1 MTRAYDLDDGRS
13 RHPLG
18 DGWLVGWAILVAIG
32 ARFGLA
38 AALAGTVAVALVGRR
53 VGLAAVGAV
62 LAIVASAL
70 GAHAWASAVP
80 RQLGPFE
87 GWATV
92 SADPVTMGRGTRLTL
107 EVEGERFDA
116 WLYGAT
122 AGRALQRQ
130 AGEVVW
136 VAGERVAAPDP
147 HGFARVRHV
156 VGRFQLSVM
165 ADVLPGSPLA
175 RAGNRVRSALRW
187 SASAAMAPADAA
199 LFTGL
204 VIGDDTRQPA
214 WMVEQFRRS
223 GLSHLTAVSGQN
235 VAFLLA
241 AALPLLRRLRPWWR
255 WAATIG
261 LIGWFMSVTRFEP
274 SVLRAGT
281 MAALAATA
289 FVLGRQPRPIRLV
302 SLAVI
307 GLVLLDP
314 LLARS
319 VGFWLSVG
327 ATVGVCV
334 VGPWCAERVPG
345 PGWLRLSLGVTV
357 GAQVGVLLPSLL
369 VFGRVPLVAVVA
381 NLAAVPVAGFVM
393 LYGLPAGLAA
403 AILPSW
409 AASAVMLPATLG
421 TRWTATVAAV
431 ASSIEPTGTATWVSW
446 SVVGVVVVACAI
458 LRRSCPR
465 T

>member
-1 MTRAYDLDDGRS
+1 M
-13 RHPLG
+13 
-18 DGWLVGWAILVAIG
+18 VVALG
-32 ARFGLA
+32 ARFGLLPSTVA
-38 AALAGTVAVALVGRR
+38 AALVGVVGRR
-53 VGLAAVGAV
+53 VGPAAVCAV
-62 LAIVASAL
+62 LAVVASML
-70 GAHAWASAVP
+70 GTHAWASAVP
-80 RQLGPFE
+80 RTLGPFG

-92 SADPVTMGRGTRLTL
+92 AADPVAMGRGTRLTL

-116 WLYGAT
+116 WVYGAI
-122 AGRALQRQ
+122 AGKAQQRQ
-130 AGEVVW
+130 AGEMVW
-136 VAGERVAAPDP
+136 VSGERVATPD
-147 HGFARVRHV
+147 HDGFARVRHV
-156 VGRFQLSVM
+156 VGRFRLEVM

-175 RAGNRVRSALRW
+175 LAGNRVRSALRS
-187 SASAAMAPADAA
+187 SASTAMSPADAA

-204 VIGDDTRQPA
+204 VIGDDTRQPP

-241 AALPLLRRLRPWWR
+241 AVLPLLRRLRPWWR
-255 WAATIG
+255 WAATLG

-281 MAALAATA
+281 MAAIAATA
-289 FVLGRQPRPIRLV
+289 YVLGRDPRPVRLV

-307 GLVLLDP
+307 GLVLVDP

-334 VGPWCAERVPG
+334 VGPWCAPRLPG
-345 PGWLRLSLGVTV
+345 PAWLRLSVGVTV

-369 VFGRVPLVAVVA
+369 AFGRVPLVSVVA

-393 LYGLPAGLAA
+393 LYGLPAGLVASF
-403 AILPSW
+403 LPSW
-409 AASAVMLPATLG
+409 SASVVMLPAAIG

-431 ASSIEPTGTATWVSW
+431 ASSLEPTGTAAWVAW
-446 SVVGVVVVACAI
+446 SAVGVVVVACAI

>member
-1 MTRAYDLDDGRS
+1 MTRAYGLDDLRS
-13 RHPLG
+13 RHHLG
-18 DGWLVGWAILVAIG
+18 DGWVVAWAATVAVG
-32 ARFGLA
+32 ARFGLVPS
-38 AALAGTVAVALVGRR
+38 LAGAVLIVLVGRR
-53 VGLAAVGAV
+53 AGAGAV
-62 LAIVASAL
+62 CLCLAVLGSTL

-80 RQLGPFE
+80 RTLGPYR
-87 GWATV
+87 GWAEV
-92 SADPVTMGRGTRLTL
+92 KADPVTIGRGTRLTL

-116 WLYGAT
+116 WVYGAAAGT
-122 AGRALQRQ
+122 AVQRQ

-136 VAGERVAAPDP
+136 VVGERVASDDP
-147 HGFARVRHV
+147 GGFARVRHV
-156 VGRFQLSVM
+156 VGRFRVEVL

-175 RAGNRVRSALRW
+175 VAGNRVRTALRR
-187 SASAAMAPADAA
+187 SADVMGQPTAA

-214 WMVEQFRRS
+214 WMIDQFRRA

-235 VAFLLA
+235 VAYVLA

-255 WAATIG
+255 WAATVA
-261 LIGWFMSVTRFEP
+261 LIAWFMSITRFEP

-289 FVLGRQPRPIRLV
+289 FVLGRQPRPVRLV
-302 SLAVI
+302 ALAVI

-327 ATVGVCV
+327 ATVGVCT
-334 VGPWCAERVPG
+334 VGPALAARLPG
-345 PGWLRLSLGVTV
+345 PAWLRTAVGITV
-357 GAQVGVLLPSLL
+357 GAQVGVLVPSLL
-369 VFGRVPLVAVVA
+369 AFGRVSLVSVVA
-381 NLAAVPVAGFVM
+381 NLAAVPVAGGVM
-393 LYGLPAGLAA
+393 LYGLPAGLVASF
-403 AILPSW
+403 LPTW
-409 AASAVMLPATLG
+409 AATAVMLPATIG

-431 ASSIEPTGTATWVSW
+431 AAAVEPSGTAAVVAWVA
-446 SVVGVVVVACAI
+446 VGVVVVACAI